1 MYIPYFTYLIVYS
14 DKSSNNSSRKNLYN
28 KRNFIFGGKN
38 GKVKAKPLLWPVYS
52 RFLILS
58 PALMAQLRSTAHSF
72 SQPLLCFS
80 FCCQQFLSVTWRL
93 RESLFSPATLA
104 LYSFSP
110 ILGSFSSCEESLG
123 LVIIVGR
130 LENPLYSKTLCR
142 SEVSKLG

>member
-58 PALMAQLRSTAHSF
+58 PALMA
-72 SQPLLCFS
+72 
-80 FCCQQFLSVTWRL
+80 
-93 RESLFSPATLA
+93 
-104 LYSFSP
+104 
-110 ILGSFSSCEESLG
+110 
-123 LVIIVGR
+123 
-130 LENPLYSKTLCR
+130 
-142 SEVSKLG
+142 